1 MINWGNLLRFVSWYA
16 MILGA
21 AGILVL
27 ILTGCADDKEI
38 TLTSAA
44 PITNVYN
51 TYVTEVYNTNIT
63 EEYISI
69 TEEYVTNIQGAQV
82 DIVPLCPED
91 TSRAFPEILLRVNG
105 VLVAYFAQNGSANH
119 ARLVI
124 VPENVLLQTTDG
136 RNCRFKIINGQV
148 EVQ

>member
-1 MINWGNLLRFVSWYA
+1 MIKGKNILRFISWYA
-16 MILGA
+16 VSLG
-21 AGILVL
+21 LVFIFVAL
-27 ILTGCADDKEI
+27 FMSGCPDSNTVRLDGQVD
-38 TLTSAA
+38 
-44 PITNVYN
+44 NHYN

-63 EEYISI
+63 EKYISI
-69 TEEYVTNIQGAQV
+69 TEEYVTNIQGTQV
-82 DIVPLCPED
+82 DIVALCPED

-105 VLVAYFAQNGSANH
+105 VLVAYFVEGNKANQ